1 MGSNNKRRKKV
12 KTTKAK
18 EKASSSKKKSEKEI
32 QYQTHGMVEEE
43 AKTEPSTLDQIWGD
57 TGLGK
62 YNTLDLSVYEK
73 KLSDMGKSDLQ
84 SHANSIGLIPIDDSS
99 MLRQRLVREFRKHV
113 AKYGKPLQS
122 SNEEPAVDPKIQ
134 KILSEGR

>member
-1 MGSNNKRRKKV
+1 MGKNNRRRKKV
-12 KTTKAK
+12 KTTKAN
-18 EKASSSKKKSEKEI
+18 EEVSSSEDKPKKEI
-32 QYQTHGMVEEE
+32 QHQTHGMVEEE